1 MIMIIWLTVTAVI
14 WAVVTY
20 RLCLALRADR
30 GYRDVEA
37 EREDLEDAACAWVLM
52 WVLSGW
58 LPCGA
63 WVIISRFKYSAVVT
77 YVLPARRVP
86 RVHEKRETLWD

>member
-1 MIMIIWLTVTAVI
+1 MIMAIWLTVTAII

-20 RLCLALRADR
+20 RLCRSLRADR

-37 EREDLEDAACAWVLM
+37 EREDTEDAACAWVLM
-52 WVLSGW
+52 WALSGW

-63 WVIISRFKYSAVVT
+63 LVIIS
-77 YVLPARRVP
+77 
-86 RVHEKRETLWD
+86 

>member
-1 MIMIIWLTVTAVI
+1 MITVMGIWLAATAAI

-30 GYRDVEA
+30 GYRDVDA
-37 EREDLEDAACAWVLM
+37 ERGDIEEAAFAWVLM
-52 WVLSGW
+52 WVVSGW

-63 WVIISRFKYSAVVT
+63 WLITS
-77 YVLPARRVP
+77 
-86 RVHEKRETLWD
+86 